1 MKVSVVIPFFRY
13 DWELGAALDSVL
25 KQSIEDYEIVLVDN
39 NASTNARAVAER
51 YLQTHPKRVRIVT
64 ETEQGNASARNAGL
78 SATVGEFVA
87 FLDSDD
93 MMAPD
98 RLAKQ
103 LAALEEKPNAVLA
116 YSPIACCNYLGT
128 EIVEASRIPRTP
140 PWATY
145 LRVPYR
151 EPDATAIMVRRE
163 SAFRAGLFDTR
174 FNPFWQ
180 EDSDFC
186 LRMFVTGPF
195 VFLPDPLT
203 IQRRHSDDELRWR
216 DKSDYGWHAVRNA
229 GLFFTKLKAL
239 YYRAGDRDNEK
250 AFRRIRAEEL
260 RGIARSLF
268 RLHDGVELG
277 RRLFADALMTY
288 PQDYKNWKQFARSR
302 LPFPVCSR
310 LLKQQIG
317 EGELP
322 SWLTPDYIREFFC
335 L

>member
-25 KQSIEDYEIVLVDN
+25 GQSANDYEVILVDN
-39 NASTNARAVAER
+39 NASTSARAVAER
-51 YLQTHPKRVRIVT
+51 YVRAHSKRVRIVC
-64 ETEQGNASARNAGL
+64 EPEQGNASARNAGVE
-78 SATVGEFVA
+78 AAAGEFVA

-93 MMAPD
+93 LMAPN
-98 RLAKQ
+98 RLAEQ
-103 LAALEEKPNAVLA
+103 VAALESNPNAVLA
-116 YSPIACCNYLGT
+116 YSPVARCNYQGT
-128 EIVEASRIPRTP
+128 EIIEANRAPKMP
-140 PWATY
+140 PWAKY
-145 LRVPYR
+145 LGIAYR
-151 EPDATAIMVRRE
+151 EPDATAIMVRRN
-163 SAFRAGLFDTR
+163 SAIRAGLFDTR

-186 LRMFVTGPF
+186 LRMFVAGPF
-195 VFLPDPLT
+195 VFLSDALT
-203 IQRRHSDDELRWR
+203 VQRRHSDDELRWR
-216 DKSDYGWHAVRNA
+216 QKSDYDWHAVRNA

-239 YYRAGDRDNEK
+239 YYQVGDRENEQ

-268 RLHDGVELG
+268 RLRDGVDLG

-310 LLKQQIG
+310 LLKEQVG
-317 EGELP
+317 EGQLP
-322 SWLTPDYIREFFC
+322 PWLTADYIQEVFS